1 MYAQFSNNYD
11 RFVNWENRLAYEIP
25 FIERQL
31 QSLAPAFGQALKV
44 LDAACGTG
52 MHALALA
59 SKGLDVTGT
68 DLSPEMIQK
77 ARLNS
82 QNAGMNL
89 RFEVAGFGS
98 LSKTF
103 SAGTFDAILCLGN
116 SLPHLLTP
124 SDLASALADF
134 NACLRPGGLLLIQ
147 NRNFDSVMATKERW
161 MEPQT
166 HREGEQEWV
175 FQRFYDFEPNDLIR
189 FNIVTLTRKGMGKWK
204 STIIST
210 RLKALLQKDLV
221 DALNTT
227 NFVSIQSY
235 GSLSG
240 EPFIPLTSANLVLSA
255 QKHRQGICVVK
266 PILHFLRF
274 RP

>member
-1 MYAQFSNNYD
+1 MYAQFSNDYD

-82 QNAGMNL
+82 HNAGMNL

-175 FQRFYDFEPNDLIR
+175 FQRFYDFEPDNLIH
-189 FNIVTLTRKGMGKWK
+189 FNMVTLTRKAKGSWVSSIT
-204 STIIST
+204 STHL
-210 RLKALLQKDLV
+210 RAQPQKELLEAL
-221 DALNTT
+221 TT
-227 NFVSIQSY
+227 AKFSSVHSF

-240 EPFIPLTSANLVLSA
+240 ELFVPLTSGNLVLSA
-255 QKHRQGICVVK
+255 TKD
-266 PILHFLRF
+266 
-274 RP
+274 